1 MKAPFALLV
10 AVLLTGCYAAPTSPR
25 FAERTGAERAP
36 AATGTAT
43 MQASA
48 TRTAVA
54 CPAPVGVVSG
64 LVFDQDRMP
73 IKEGARVTVTSLDAE
88 APFEAS
94 VAVMGGAYVISQAP
108 VGARLAVTAVGPS
121 GFPRTRELTIS
132 GSASCVEAESLKAS
146 LNFGGAA
153 SPQDPTANLFY
164 LPR

>member
-25 FAERTGAERAP
+25 FTERAGAERAP
-36 AATGTAT
+36 TAGAAT

-54 CPAPVGVVSG
+54 CPAPVGAVSG

-73 IKEGARVTVTSLDAE
+73 IKEGARVTVASLDAD

-108 VGARLAVTAVGPS
+108 VGVRLTVKAVGPT
-121 GFPRTRELTIS
+121 GFARTRELTIS
-132 GSASCVEAESLKAS
+132 GSANCVEAESLKAS

-153 SPQDPTANLFY
+153 SQQDPTANLYY

>member
-1 MKAPFALLV
+1 MKAPLALLV
-10 AVLLTGCYAAPTSPR
+10 AILLTGCYAAPTSPR
-25 FAERTGAERAP
+25 LAEPTGVAWAP
-36 AATGTAT
+36 AEAAT

-64 LVFDQDRMP
+64 LVFDQDRAP
-73 IKEGARVTVTSLDAE
+73 IKEGARVTVKSLDAE

-94 VAVMGGAYVISQAP
+94 VAVIGGAYVISQAP
-108 VGARLAVTAVGPS
+108 VGAPLVVEAVGPS
-121 GFPRTRELTIS
+121 GFVRKREFTLV
-132 GSASCVEAESLKAS
+132 GPSACDAAESLKAT

-153 SPQDPTANLFY
+153 NALDPTANLFY

>member
-25 FAERTGAERAP
+25 FAERTGAERLP
-36 AATGTAT
+36 TATSAAT
-43 MQASA
+43 MQTSA

-54 CPAPVGVVSG
+54 CPAPVGVISG
-64 LVFDQDRMP
+64 LVFDQDRTP

-121 GFPRTRELTIS
+121 GFARTRELTLS
-132 GSASCVEAESLKAS
+132 GTTGCAEAESLKAS

-153 SPQDPTANLFY
+153 SQQDPTANLFY

>member
-1 MKAPFALLV
+1 MKAPIALLV

-25 FAERTGAERAP
+25 LAERAGAERTPTASTS
-36 AATGTAT
+36 AA

-64 LVFDQDRMP
+64 LVFDQDRAP
-73 IKEGARVTVTSLDAE
+73 IKEGARVTVSSLDAD

-108 VGARLAVTAVGPS
+108 VGVPLTVKVVGPS
-121 GFPRTRELTIS
+121 GFARTRELTLA
-132 GSASCVEAESLKAS
+132 GPTACEEAESIRAS
-146 LNFGGAA
+146 LNFGGTA
-153 SPQDPTANLFY
+153 SQQDPTANLFY